1 MWSPTLRGAGGQ
13 RSLLICYA
21 DWLLSGCL
29 SGGVCRVCVCV
40 CCARVSLR
48 RMFIHISNNT
58 NRTEQTSRCQLPFI
72 YLCLI
77 IIKTGT
83 VAKTMTILRPRHGI
97 EIRIGIFISAFLFQ
111 LKKKKVYYVCHDLW
125 CIYECHDFIFEALKS
140 RHMNVIWFPFDNE
153 LYICTFLTVW
163 SRLLLPQ
170 WAISVYS
177 WLCWPFETII
187 SMYKLLLLLH
197 FVQSLTD
204 CAANNS
210 TISKGGRPWNEGT
223 TNPLWLL

>member
-1 MWSPTLRGAGGQ
+1 MINALCECGPPLWEGAGGQ

-29 SGGVCRVCVCV
+29 SGCVCRVCVCV

-111 LKKKKVYYVCHDLW
+111 IKKEGLLCMPWFVMYLWVPWFHFWSLKESA
-125 CIYECHDFIFEALKS
+125 YEYNLISL
-140 RHMNVIWFPFDNE
+140 R
-153 LYICTFLTVW
+153 
-163 SRLLLPQ
+163 Q
-170 WAISVYS
+170 WTIYS
-177 WLCWPFETII
+177 WQYGLAYNFHNGRFRFTAD
-187 SMYKLLLLLH
+187 YAGH
-197 FVQSLTD
+197 
-204 CAANNS
+204 
-210 TISKGGRPWNEGT
+210 SKRSYQC
-223 TNPLWLL
+223 TNCYFCYILFKV

>member
-1 MWSPTLRGAGGQ
+1 MWSPTLRGGGRTKEPPNLLCWLAGEWV
-13 RSLLICYA
+13 SE
-21 DWLLSGCL
+21 
-29 SGGVCRVCVCV
+29 RVCVSVCV
-40 CCARVSLR
+40 CAVHVCRCEGCLYT
-48 RMFIHISNNT
+48 FQT
-58 NRTEQTSRCQLPFI
+58 TQTEQTSRCQWPFI

-83 VAKTMTILRPRHGI
+83 VAKTMTILRLRHGI
-97 EIRIGIFISAFLFQ
+97 GIRIGIFISAFLFQ
-111 LKKKKVYYVCHDLW
+111 IKRRKSLLCMPWFVMYLWAPWFHFWNLKESAYEYNLICLRQW
-125 CIYECHDFIFEALKS
+125 TIY
-140 RHMNVIWFPFDNE
+140 
-153 LYICTFLTVW
+153 LYI
-163 SRLLLPQ
+163 SRLQLPQ

-187 SMYKLLLLLH
+187 SMYKLLLLFH

-210 TISKGGRPWNEGT
+210 TISREGGRPWNGGT

>member
-1 MWSPTLRGAGGQ
+1 MWSPILRGAGGQ

-29 SGGVCRVCVCV
+29 SGCVCRMCVCV
-40 CCARVSLR
+40 CCARVSQR

-111 LKKKKVYYVCHDLW
+111 IKKKKKVYYVCHDLW
-125 CIYECHDFIFEALKS
+125 CIYVLWLPWFHFLNLKESAYECNLISL
-140 RHMNVIWFPFDNE
+140 RQWTTCIY
-153 LYICTFLTVW
+153 LYI
-163 SRLLLPQ
+163 PD
-170 WAISVYS
+170 
-177 WLCWPFETII
+177 
-187 SMYKLLLLLH
+187 SM
-197 FVQSLTD
+197 VSLTT
-204 CAANNS
+204 S
-210 TISKGGRPWNEGT
+210 TMGDFGLQLTMLAIRNDHINVQIVTFVTFCSKFNRLCRKQFYHFKGGKALEWGYN
-223 TNPLWLL
+223 

>member
-1 MWSPTLRGAGGQ
+1 MQIGTPLPQAVCKRIPLWRTPLSPSATGCLSFDYLAKQCLLCNQKLLFNIYFKLDDKRFVRMWSPSLRGAGGQ

-29 SGGVCRVCVCV
+29 CGCVCRVCVCV

-83 VAKTMTILRPRHGI
+83 VAKTMTILRLRHGI

-111 LKKKKVYYVCHDLW
+111 IKKRKRKRFIMYAMICDVIMSAMISFLK
-125 CIYECHDFIFEALKS
+125 
-140 RHMNVIWFPFDNE
+140 P
-153 LYICTFLTVW
+153 
-163 SRLLLPQ
+163 
-170 WAISVYS
+170 
-177 WLCWPFETII
+177 
-187 SMYKLLLLLH
+187 
-197 FVQSLTD
+197 
-204 CAANNS
+204 
-210 TISKGGRPWNEGT
+210 
-223 TNPLWLL
+223 

>member
-29 SGGVCRVCVCV
+29 SGCVCRVCVCV

-48 RMFIHISNNT
+48 RIFIHISNNT

-83 VAKTMTILRPRHGI
+83 VAKTMTILRLRHGI

-111 LKKKKVYYVCHDLW
+111 IKKKEGLLCMPWFVMYLW
-125 CIYECHDFIFEALKS
+125 VPWFHFLNLKESAYECNLISL
-140 RHMNVIWFPFDNE
+140 RQWTIY
-153 LYICTFLTVW
+153 LYI
-163 SRLLLPQ
+163 PD
-170 WAISVYS
+170 
-177 WLCWPFETII
+177 
-187 SMYKLLLLLH
+187 SM
-197 FVQSLTD
+197 VSLTT
-204 CAANNS
+204 S
-210 TISKGGRPWNEGT
+210 TMGDFGLQLTMLAIRNDHINVQIVTFVTFCSKFNRLCRKQFYHFKGGRALEWGYN
-223 TNPLWLL
+223 